1 MSKKN
6 RDKKFLVFNEDS
18 EKEPFL
24 IRKEFQKALAK
35 EQIIEEIPLNE
46 QIEVEETKAKKSKLK
61 KVCIEN
67 LDYSDSKSK
76 VIKIWRVNLE
86 KEYYG
91 ISTIGKTTEIALLV
105 LQYFLK
111 GSYRLNIILIELKES
126 LQPKETNPK
135 TRYSTLQDIKEKIKH
150 SMNRMYMLL
159 TLNNHEN
166 LEKGYQNN
174 TLYIQFKAAIF
185 YNRNEIK
192 NQEDANDATDLY
204 EILNKPNINKLIG
217 CSTILSDPDKISV
230 EFFPK
235 QPSDAEDNRIISL
248 KDLL

>member
-6 RDKKFLVFNEDS
+6 REKKFLVFNEDS

-67 LDYSDSKSK
+67 LDYSDEKSK

-91 ISTIGKTTEIALLV
+91 ISTVGKTTEIALLV
-105 LQYFLK
+105 LQQYFEN
-111 GSYRLNIILIELKES
+111 SNYRLSIILIELKES
-126 LQPKETNPK
+126 LQPKETSKK
-135 TRYSTLQDIKEKIKH
+135 TRDSTLEEIEQKIRD

-159 TLNNHEN
+159 TLNNHSN
-166 LEKGYQNN
+166 SKKGYQNS
-174 TLYIQFKAAIF
+174 TISIAFKAAIF
-185 YNRNEIK
+185 YNRDEMK
-192 NQEDANDATDLY
+192 NKDDGTESY
-204 EILNKPNINKLIG
+204 KILNNLKTNKLVT
-217 CSTILSDPDKISV
+217 CSTILRQQDKSKIY
-230 EFFPK
+230 FFPK
-235 QPSDAEDNRIISL
+235 QPRDLEENRIISL
-248 KDLL
+248 KHLL

>member
-6 RDKKFLVFNEDS
+6 REKKFLVFNEDS

-46 QIEVEETKAKKSKLK
+46 QIEVTETKAKKSKLK

-86 KEYYG
+86 KEYFG
-91 ISTIGKTTEIALLV
+91 ISTIGKTTEIALIV
-105 LQYFLK
+105 LQQYSES
-111 GSYRLNIILIELKES
+111 SYRLNIILIELKES
-126 LQPKETNPK
+126 LQPKETSKK
-135 TRYSTLQDIKEKIKH
+135 TRDSTLEEIEQKIRY

-159 TLNNHEN
+159 TLNNHSN
-166 LEKGYQNN
+166 SKKGYQNS
-174 TLYIQFKAAIF
+174 TISIAFKAAIF
-185 YNRNEIK
+185 YNRDEMK
-192 NQEDANDATDLY
+192 DKDDGTDSY
-204 EILNKPNINKLIG
+204 KILNNLKTNKLIT
-217 CSTILSDPDKISV
+217 CSTILRQQDKTKID
-230 EFFPK
+230 FFPK
-235 QPSDAEDNRIISL
+235 QPSDPEENRIISL
-248 KDLL
+248 KHLL